1 MRVPNNRVVSR
12 SAAESARSTLVR
24 LTASVGAT
32 GLTAAAANPG
42 LLAAVDQHAA
52 AVRDSLQGDSRAL
65 TVAALAGYA
74 EGVLAAALEHGWRPP
89 VEPIDWA
96 QPDWLLTRLL
106 AVCAL
111 ARSLDP
117 RHLA

>member
-1 MRVPNNRVVSR
+1 MRVPDNRVAAR
-12 SAAESARSTLVR
+12 SAVVSARSTL
-24 LTASVGAT
+24 TT
-32 GLTAAAANPG
+32 LTAAVGTAGLAAATANPG
-42 LLAAVDQHAA
+42 LLAEVDQHAA
-52 AVRDSLQGDSRAL
+52 AVRDSLHGDSRPL

-74 EGVLAAALEHGWRPP
+74 EGVRAAAREHGWAPP
-89 VEPIDWA
+89 ATPIDWSE
-96 QPDWLLTRLL
+96 PDWLLTRLL